1 MKISYYIL
9 NFSFTEFRFVFKE
22 SAVLKADEQLLNKKN
37 YSWDPLIG
45 IIDLLIL
52 KRADLIIGTHSSNF
66 ARLLFEFMHVDDPD
80 PYYKFISLD
89 SYYFVYGYGDL
100 FSKSNVI

>member
-1 MKISYYIL
+1 M
-9 NFSFTEFRFVFKE
+9 
-22 SAVLKADEQLLNKKN
+22 ADEQLVNKRN
-37 YSWDPLIG
+37 FSWDPLIG

-52 KRADLIIGTHSSNF
+52 KRADLVLATHSSNF
-66 ARLLFEFMHVDDPD
+66 ARLLFECMHADDPD

-89 SYYFVYGYGDL
+89 SYYYIYGYGDL